1 VRPRAAGA
9 AHVNMNF
16 DLSRHPNAQTDLSL
30 ADAKAMA
37 GRGAS
42 RAREGGVAAGAAAY
56 KLSGAAA
63 AAARSAGA
71 TSYDTVQAFKARWGE
86 WLNSRSSQVNL
97 WFLISNVLY
106 IALGITVLT
115 LTQIV
120 MHEHVDDFKRNEF
133 TQHKDLNS
141 GDVKQ
146 YPPCGMPTP
155 DSMYLLQAIGALPA
169 AGWDG
174 ASLEPNY
181 KKWMKTVDRAL
192 CARIMPG
199 VDVPDYYED
208 LADCK
213 VGANYVD
220 YSTDHVEELL
230 ALGYLM
236 EEPSL
241 TPTGE
246 DYQDQAKITAKVQ
259 EFEKRVC
266 LEDEDPDTGLH
277 PLYSEQQRDAY
288 GELKTRVARAY
299 VAAMPAFSRYKNE
312 RQACAE
318 APEYKDPFDSM
329 CKHSCHIR
337 VELEKAA
344 DEQRVMWD
352 TPTALPATSFTKQL
366 YRLLALSLA
375 GYYDRYHNEG
385 VCFRNTE
392 VDANGDTLGPI
403 EFCQNSMNMGIST
416 TDGTGTEAITA
427 YSGQDE
433 SFAEANQCG
442 VSGGTGAYPPPS
454 PAPPI
459 YRHNKDETEKLAV
472 HTCAATLQYGLF
484 EQGRLF
490 GIPDVLQPFV
500 LDNRVDRSLHFLGEF
515 IYDYMYVKPMEKA
528 GDILADPKSKLE
540 LYIAYRMSST
550 SIWAIMVANVAGF
563 MLVRAALPMG
573 IWLLKIIGVRST
585 NIESQSESGD
595 IVFKEI
601 QLVRP
606 LIGGPI
612 YLVLFVNALIIYW
625 IFWLDPATQS
635 HYYTTPTCEDWR
647 GLGVQVPS
655 GAFGTTW
662 GKRRYA
668 RFGEHVI
675 GILMILLFVLVVAQ
689 RIIGQGFVD
698 EDLKK
703 QNAQVEMGE
712 TARLD
717 WVAYTMIAF
726 ALCIQV
732 LYIAQSIVSGGDW
745 YEAIKASDNDAK
757 MLDVFSRDVL
767 MSVWA
772 AFWTATAIAWFRQK
786 WAVQELPR
794 MYQYAW
800 MVCCLLTLWM
810 PVFQSAVLLEKE
822 IDIAFSDGKGTADTP
837 RLIIYILIYAFS
849 AIWTAILAV
858 RLRAVWKAMPNESAS
873 GKTNTSANVRAAKEE
888 GQAVIAVAEAK
899 HAEQQEAESIDQRLR
914 RMAMQRQA
922 VGKFD
927 LSGLNL
933 GPQGIPVRPGRKTDA
948 VYMPLL
954 PAH

>member
-1 VRPRAAGA
+1 
-9 AHVNMNF
+9 MNF
-16 DLSRHPNAQTDLSL
+16 ELRRHPNVETDLSL
-30 ADAKAMA
+30 ADARAMA

-42 RAREGGVAAGAAAY
+42 RAREGGAAAGAAAF
-56 KLSGAAA
+56 KLSGSAA
-63 AAARSAGA
+63 AAARRAGS
-71 TSYDTVQAFKARWGE
+71 TSYDTVQAFKHRWGE

-106 IALGITVLT
+106 IALGIAVLT

-133 TQHKDLNS
+133 TQHKNADGS
-141 GDVKQ
+141 VKQ
-146 YPPCGMPTP
+146 YSPCGMPTP

-181 KKWMKTVDRAL
+181 KKWMQTVDRAL

-208 LADCK
+208 LSDCADSGN
-213 VGANYVD
+213 VGTYTTGAN
-220 YSTDHVEELL
+220 DHVEELL

-241 TPTGE
+241 TPTGA
-246 DYQDQAKITAKVQ
+246 DYQDTTLMSAKL
-259 EFEKRVC
+259 ELFEKRIC
-266 LEDEDPDTGLH
+266 LEDEDPDTGEQ
-277 PLYSEQQRDAY
+277 PLYSKQQRDAY

-299 VAAMPAFSRYKNE
+299 VAAMPAFSRYQNE
-312 RQACAE
+312 RETCAV
-318 APEYKDPFDSM
+318 PEGFKDPFDHM

-337 VELEKAA
+337 LELQSAA
-344 DEQRVMWD
+344 YDQRVMWD
-352 TPTALPATSFTKQL
+352 QNTALPATSFTKQL

-375 GYYDRYHNEG
+375 GYYDRYHNNGE
-385 VCFRNTE
+385 CFRNSE
-392 VDANGDTLGPI
+392 VDANGDALGPI
-403 EFCQNSMNMGIST
+403 EFCKNSMNMGIAT
-416 TDGTGTEAITA
+416 PDGTGVEGVTA
-427 YSGQDE
+427 YTVKDE
-433 SFAEANQCG
+433 NFARLKQCG
-442 VSGGTGAYPPPS
+442 ATYGTYPPPS
-454 PAPPI
+454 PAPPV
-459 YRHNKDETEKLAV
+459 YRHNDGDTEKLSV
-472 HTCAATLQYGLF
+472 HACAATLQYGLF

-490 GIPDVLQPFV
+490 GIPDVIQPFV

-540 LYIAYRMSST
+540 LYIAYRLSST
-550 SIWAIMVANVAGF
+550 SIWAILVANVAGF

-585 NIESQSESGD
+585 NIESQVEGGET
-595 IVFKEI
+595 VFKEI

-675 GILMILLFVLVVAQ
+675 GILLILLFVLVVVQ

-698 EDLKK
+698 EELK
-703 QNAQVEMGE
+703 QANAEVELGE

-717 WVAYTMIAF
+717 WVAYSMIAF

-732 LYIAQSIVSGGDW
+732 LYIAQSIVSGDDW
-745 YEAIKASDNDAK
+745 YQAIKASDNDAK

-800 MVCCLLTLWM
+800 MACCLLTLWM

-822 IDIAFSDGKGTADTP
+822 IDIAFSDGKGTSDTP

-849 AIWTAILAV
+849 AIWTVILAV
-858 RLRAVWKAMPNESAS
+858 RLRAVWKAMPNDQQS
-873 GKTNTSANVRAAKEE
+873 GKTNTSASVREKKEE

-914 RMAMQRQA
+914 RGAMQRQA

-933 GPQGIPVRPGRKTDA
+933 GPQGVPVRPGRKTDA